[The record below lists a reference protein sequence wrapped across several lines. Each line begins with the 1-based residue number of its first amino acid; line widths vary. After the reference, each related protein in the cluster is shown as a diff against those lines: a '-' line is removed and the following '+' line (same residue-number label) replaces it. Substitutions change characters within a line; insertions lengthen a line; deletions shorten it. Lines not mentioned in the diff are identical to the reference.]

1 MIYFKTLEICLLIF
15 KNIKISWK
23 EYNEISNEG
32 YFPEADIQYLKNLYE
47 LHNNLSLLLE
57 RMKIEKFEKLHDKIE
72 YLKNIRNLKQAS
84 NHGLSLKTVHK
95 VIKLRCLKPYIGI
108 NIDLRKKVKND
119 FEKDFSKLMNNY
131 EKYEK
136 TQWY

>member
-1 MIYFKTLEICLLIF
+1 M
-15 KNIKISWK
+15 
-23 EYNEISNEG
+23 
-32 YFPEADIQYLKNLYE
+32 YE

-72 YLKNIRNLKQAS
+72 YLKNIRNLKQAL

-119 FEKDFSKLMNNY
+119 FEKDSSKLMNNY

-136 TQWY
+136 TQ

>member
-1 MIYFKTLEICLLIF
+1 MVYFKTLEICLLIF

-32 YFPEADIQYLKNLYE
+32 YFPKADIQYVKNLYE

-72 YLKNIRNLKQAS
+72 YLKNIRNLKQAL
-84 NHGLSLKTVHK
+84 NHELSL
-95 VIKLRCLKPYIGI
+95 
-108 NIDLRKKVKND
+108 
-119 FEKDFSKLMNNY
+119 
-131 EKYEK
+131 
-136 TQWY
+136 